1 MNMDSR
7 TKTKFR
13 PMFGCN
19 SDLDYATKR
28 EPFDCGFETRE
39 KEKACEG
46 CSRRNTEQKGV
57 AK

>member
-1 MNMDSR
+1 MDSR